1 MARATERTAPVA
13 ESPHARSTLKSSCPA
28 GPTLVA
34 CQRCRRPVRSSAR
47 LYSPGG
53 CGCALLMAP
62 VMAAAMGLAALSL
75 GMAAL
80 AVGGLAI
87 AVALTVR
94 EVSRARGGQR
104 SARVRGRRGRP
115 VPGER
120 PVPRVL
126 HLALVRRLTVLER
139 GSHALLAV

>member
-1 MARATERTAPVA
+1 
-13 ESPHARSTLKSSCPA
+13 
-28 GPTLVA
+28 
-34 CQRCRRPVRSSAR
+34 
-47 LYSPGG
+47 
-53 CGCALLMAP
+53 MAP

-80 AVGGLAI
+80 AVGELAI

-94 EVSRARGGQR
+94 EVSRARGGA
-104 SARVRGRRGRP
+104 SVRPGFAVAAGALYLAS
-115 VPGER
+115 VPYLGER

>member
-1 MARATERTAPVA
+1 M
-13 ESPHARSTLKSSCPA
+13 
-28 GPTLVA
+28 
-34 CQRCRRPVRSSAR
+34 R

-94 EVSRARGGQR
+94 EVRRARGG
-104 SARVRGRRGRP
+104 AGVRPGFAVAAGALYLAS
-115 VPGER
+115 VPY
-120 PVPRVL
+120 
-126 HLALVRRLTVLER
+126 LVFFIWLWFVD
-139 GSHALLAV
+139 

>member
-1 MARATERTAPVA
+1 MARATKKAAPMA
-13 ESPHARSTLKSSCPA
+13 EPPHARSTLNRQRSS
-28 GPTLVA
+28 GSTLTAHQHHRRLA
-34 CQRCRRPVRSSAR
+34 CSSAR

-80 AVGGLAI
+80 AVGGLAV

-94 EVSRARGGQR
+94 EVRRARGG
-104 SARVRGRRGRP
+104 AGIRP
-115 VPGER
+115 GFAVAAGALYLASVPY
-120 PVPRVL
+120 
-126 HLALVRRLTVLER
+126 LVFFIWLWFVD
-139 GSHALLAV
+139 